1 MVNERGMM
9 ARNAIINLKD
19 GKSYRMD
26 FDMATLANAEGIYE
40 SKFGKIVGV
49 DVIIGELV
57 SGMARA
63 VMAFAYA
70 ALISAGEKMTW
81 EEFGKTIYTFENYN
95 VIMDIVTEGLAAMM
109 RTDNESEGDEKNGD
123 SRGEI

>member
-1 MVNERGMM
+1 MINDRGMM
-9 ARNAIINLKD
+9 ARNAIVKLQD

-26 FDMATLANAEGIYE
+26 FDMGALANAEGIYE

-63 VMAFAYA
+63 TMAFAYA
-70 ALISAGEKMTW
+70 ALISAGEKLTW
-81 EEFGKTIYTFENYN
+81 EEFGKNIYTFENYN
-95 VIMDIVTEGLAAMM
+95 VLMDAVTEGLAAMM
-109 RTDNESEGDEKNGD
+109 RSDGDTEADSKNGD
-123 SRGEI
+123 SRGAI

>member
-1 MVNERGMM
+1 MINDRGMM
-9 ARNAIINLKD
+9 ARNTIIKLQD

-26 FDMATLANAEGIYE
+26 FDMGALANAEGIYE

-63 VMAFAYA
+63 TMAFAYA
-70 ALISAGEKMTW
+70 ALISAGEKLTW
-81 EEFGKTIYTFENYN
+81 EEFGKNIYTFENYN
-95 VIMDIVTEGLAAMM
+95 VLMDAVTEGLAAMM
-109 RTDNESEGDEKNGD
+109 HSDGDTEDDSKNGD
-123 SRGEI
+123 SRGVI

>member
-1 MVNERGMM
+1 MINDRGMM
-9 ARNAIINLKD
+9 ARNTIIKLQD

-26 FDMATLANAEGIYE
+26 FDMGALANAEGIYE

-63 VMAFAYA
+63 TMAFAYA
-70 ALISAGEKMTW
+70 ALVSAGEKLTW
-81 EEFGKTIYTFENYN
+81 EEFGKNIYTFENYN
-95 VIMDIVTEGLAAMM
+95 VIMDAVTEGLAAMM
-109 RTDNESEGDEKNGD
+109 RSDGDTEADSKNGD

>member
-1 MVNERGMM
+1 MINDRGMM
-9 ARNAIINLKD
+9 ARNTIIKLQD

-26 FDMATLANAEGIYE
+26 FDMGALANAEGIYE

-49 DVIIGELV
+49 DAIIGELV

-63 VMAFAYA
+63 TMAFAYA
-70 ALISAGEKMTW
+70 ALISAGEKLTW
-81 EEFGKTIYTFENYN
+81 EEFGKNIYTFENYN
-95 VIMDIVTEGLAAMM
+95 VLMDAVTEGLAAMM
-109 RTDNESEGDEKNGD
+109 RSDGDAEDDSKNGD

>member
-1 MVNERGMM
+1 MINDRGMM
-9 ARNAIINLKD
+9 ARNAIVKLQD

-26 FDMATLANAEGIYE
+26 FDMGALANAEGIYE

-63 VMAFAYA
+63 TMAFAYA
-70 ALISAGEKMTW
+70 ALISAGEKLTW
-81 EEFGKTIYTFENYN
+81 EEFGKNIYTFENYN
-95 VIMDIVTEGLAAMM
+95 VLMDAVTEGLAAMM
-109 RTDNESEGDEKNGD
+109 RSDGDTEDDSKNGD
-123 SRGEI
+123 SRGAI

>member
-1 MVNERGMM
+1 MINDRGMM
-9 ARNAIINLKD
+9 ARNTIIKLQD

-26 FDMATLANAEGIYE
+26 FDMGALANAEGIYE

-63 VMAFAYA
+63 TMAFAYA
-70 ALISAGEKMTW
+70 ALISAGEKLTW
-81 EEFGKTIYTFENYN
+81 EEFGKNIYTFENYN
-95 VIMDIVTEGLAAMM
+95 VLMDAVTEGLAAMM
-109 RTDNESEGDEKNGD
+109 RSDGDTEDDSKNGD

>member
-1 MVNERGMM
+1 MINDRGMM
-9 ARNAIINLKD
+9 ARNTTIKLQD

-26 FDMATLANAEGIYE
+26 FDMGALANAEGIYE

-63 VMAFAYA
+63 TMAFAYA
-70 ALISAGEKMTW
+70 ALISAGEKLTW
-81 EEFGKTIYTFENYN
+81 EEFGKNIYTFENYN
-95 VIMDIVTEGLAAMM
+95 VIMDAVTEGLAAMM
-109 RTDNESEGDEKNGD
+109 RSDGDTEDDSKNGD
-123 SRGEI
+123 SRGVI

>member
-1 MVNERGMM
+1 MINDRGMM
-9 ARNAIINLKD
+9 ARNAIIKLQD

-26 FDMATLANAEGIYE
+26 FDMGALANAEGIYE

-63 VMAFAYA
+63 TMAVAYA
-70 ALISAGEKMTW
+70 ALISAGEKLTW
-81 EEFGKTIYTFENYN
+81 EEFGKNIYTFENYN
-95 VIMDIVTEGLAAMM
+95 VLMDAVTEGLAAMM
-109 RTDNESEGDEKNGD
+109 RSDGDTEDDSKNGD
-123 SRGEI
+123 SRGVI

>member
-1 MVNERGMM
+1 MINDRGMM
-9 ARNAIINLKD
+9 ARNAIIKLQD

-26 FDMATLANAEGIYE
+26 FDMGALANAEGIYE

-63 VMAFAYA
+63 TMAFAYA
-70 ALISAGEKMTW
+70 ALISAGEKLTW
-81 EEFGKTIYTFENYN
+81 EEFGKNIYTFENYN
-95 VIMDIVTEGLAAMM
+95 VLMDAVTEGLAAMM
-109 RTDNESEGDEKNGD
+109 RSDGDTEADSKNVD
-123 SRGEI
+123 SRGAI

>member
-1 MVNERGMM
+1 MINDRGMM
-9 ARNAIINLKD
+9 ARNTIIKLQD

-26 FDMATLANAEGIYE
+26 FDMGALANAEGIYE

-63 VMAFAYA
+63 TMAFAYA
-70 ALISAGEKMTW
+70 ALISAGEKLTW
-81 EEFGKTIYTFENYN
+81 EEFGKNIYTFENYN
-95 VIMDIVTEGLAAMM
+95 VLMDAVTEGLAAMM
-109 RTDNESEGDEKNGD
+109 RSDGDTEDDSKNVD
-123 SRGEI
+123 SRGVI

>member
-1 MVNERGMM
+1 MINDRGMM
-9 ARNAIINLKD
+9 ARNTIIKLQD

-26 FDMATLANAEGIYE
+26 FDMGALANAEGIYE

-63 VMAFAYA
+63 TMAFAYA
-70 ALISAGEKMTW
+70 ALISAGEKLTW
-81 EEFGKTIYTFENYN
+81 EEFGKNIYTFENYN
-95 VIMDIVTEGLAAMM
+95 VLMDAVTEGLAAMM
-109 RTDNESEGDEKNGD
+109 RSDGDTEDDSKNGD
-123 SRGEI
+123 SRGVI

>member
-1 MVNERGMM
+1 MINDRGMM
-9 ARNAIINLKD
+9 ARNTIIKLQD

-26 FDMATLANAEGIYE
+26 FDMGALANAEGIYE

-63 VMAFAYA
+63 TMAFAYA
-70 ALISAGEKMTW
+70 ALISAGEKLTW
-81 EEFGKTIYTFENYN
+81 EEFGKNIYTFENYN
-95 VIMDIVTEGLAAMM
+95 VIMDAVTEGLAAMM
-109 RTDNESEGDEKNGD
+109 RSDGDTEDDSKNGD
-123 SRGEI
+123 SRGVI

>member
-1 MVNERGMM
+1 MINDRGMM
-9 ARNAIINLKD
+9 ARNAIIKLQD

-26 FDMATLANAEGIYE
+26 FDMGALANAEGIYE

-63 VMAFAYA
+63 TMAFAYA
-70 ALISAGEKMTW
+70 ALVSAGEKLTW
-81 EEFGKTIYTFENYN
+81 EEFCKNIYTFENYN
-95 VIMDIVTEGLAAMM
+95 ILMDAVTEGLAAMM
-109 RTDNESEGDEKNGD
+109 RSDGDEEDNSKNGD